1 MANNTADG
9 YVIIDLQLQQDQFDK
24 RLSEVE
30 SKTVSFGS
38 KIKGALLAI
47 GIGTMAKKAAEYI
60 YNVGSSFEETM
71 SKVQAI
77 SGATGKELE
86 ALTAKAKEMG
96 AKTKFSATQAGE
108 AFTYMAMAGW
118 KTGDMLDGI
127 EGIMNLAAASGE
139 DLAAVSDIVTDALT
153 AFGLS
158 AKDSAHFADVLAK
171 ASSASNTNVG
181 MMGETFKY
189 VAPVAGALKYSVED
203 TAVAIGLMAN
213 SGIKSSQAGT
223 ALRSILSRLT
233 KPTDAVAAAMDK
245 LNISLT
251 DSKGNIKPLNVLMA
265 DLRKVFSKLTDA
277 QKTEMAATLGGQE
290 AMSALLAIVNASD
303 KDYKSLTDQ
312 INNADGAAKQ
322 MADTMQNNLK
332 GSLTIMQSALEGIG
346 ISIYEKIAPTLKK
359 LVDFIT
365 NDVLSAIGE
374 LVNGD
379 FSKIKDFVPIIE
391 SITVAFVGLKGAM
404 ALNDAINSF
413 KNMKKGLLAWQM
425 ATRGTAV
432 STGVL
437 NGQLTIGQGVWAL
450 LNGQMTIGEVLTYAQ
465 AKAWGVLNAVINA
478 NPIAKVVALLAILA
492 AGFIYLWN
500 TNEDFRNFWIELWN
514 DIVEFVNDA
523 VDSIVKF
530 FTEDI
535 PEAFNNFLLFV
546 DELAVQITT
555 FFSDMWLQI
564 VNFFMQT
571 IPAWIDN
578 VIQFFQKIPY
588 YIGYMIGYCIAQF
601 IQWGLDLWNFA
612 TVTIPEFINKVIEWF
627 ASLPGKIWTW
637 LVGAYN
643 NVVSWGSNT
652 YSSAKDWV
660 SKTISSI
667 VSYFSSLPSK
677 IWTWLVNTVD
687 EIARWGTNLFKKGKE
702 SADKLVKSV
711 VDGVSS
717 LPGQMLDIG
726 KNIVD
731 GIWKG
736 ISGAAGWLKDKISDF
751 AGGVVDGIKD
761 FFGIHSPSK
770 LMADEVGKFLP
781 KGLAVGFEAEIPNTE
796 RQITQNARVMVDN
809 FKDEVNDSAT
819 RNQSNG
825 NYDPKPYDDGEG
837 NGNGIDYVRLGNTM
851 INALSQA
858 GLTVRINEREFGRL
872 EKEVQ

>member
-265 DLRKVFSKLTDA
+265 DLRKAFSKLTDA

-303 KDYKSLTDQ
+303 SDYKSLTNQ

-465 AKAWGVLNAVINA
+465 AKAWGVLNAIMNA
-478 NPIAKVVALLAILA
+478 NPIALVVAALAILA

-652 YSSAKDWV
+652 YSSAKEWV

-825 NYDPKPYDDGEG
+825 NYDPKPYDDGGG

>member
-233 KPTDAVAAAMDK
+233 KPTKSVAAAMDK

-251 DSKGNIKPLNVLMA
+251 DSKGNIKPLNVLMG
-265 DLRKVFSKLTDA
+265 DLRKAFSKLTDA

-365 NDVLSAIGE
+365 NDVLSVIGE

-413 KNMKKGLLAWQM
+413 KKMKEGLIAWKLANE
-425 ATRGTAV
+425 GTVISA
-432 STGVL
+432 GIL

-667 VSYFSSLPSK
+667 VSYFSSLPGK

-825 NYDPKPYDDGEG
+825 NYDPKPYDDGGG
-837 NGNGIDYVRLGNTM
+837 NGNGFDYVRLGNTM